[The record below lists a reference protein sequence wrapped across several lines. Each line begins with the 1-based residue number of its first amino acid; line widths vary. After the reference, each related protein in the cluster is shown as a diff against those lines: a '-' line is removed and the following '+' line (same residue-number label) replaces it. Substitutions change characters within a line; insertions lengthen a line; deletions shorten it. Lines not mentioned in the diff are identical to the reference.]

1 MKMISYRAIY
11 DPWDNFMAGIIS
23 NDVVN
28 CSCRFG
34 GHLCGFS
41 DDGYRSIAG
50 NYIQIFFSEG
60 FILSVYINI
69 S

>member
-1 MKMISYRAIY
+1 MISYRAIY

-28 CSCRFG
+28 YSCRFG
-34 GHLCGFS
+34 GHSCGFS

-60 FILSVYINI
+60 YILSVDINI
-69 S
+69 IFC